1 MPRFQRLSRAGMVQ
15 THNRGDIARHCRWC
29 AGTGQHTQ
37 AGRWAKQQGTG
48 GACRDKGEQT
58 LRQRKEEEG
67 IINRKLSIPQHLRDR
82 GIAVIRPRGRK
93 LAGLW
98 ERKPRLEEAAEES
111 EVEDCYCIQARGG
124 HGERGEREKRSTQ
137 RTRGKGRG
145 AGGYARVRQ
154 QISVRTRPRCK
165 QCSGVR
171 TAAQPAPGAAGAA
184 RVGQCHSIS
193 FLQTP
198 TLPHSILPH
207 GIFQWSQPGTAQ
219 LSQSPGL

>member
-1 MPRFQRLSRAGMVQ
+1 VLLTPASQSCWRARDGTGHADKSPSEVAQSMLPLQTSPCPQASPVPRFQRLSRAGMVQ

-124 HGERGEREKRSTQ
+124 HGERGEREKRSTHRKPEERAEEQ
-137 RTRGKGRG
+137 E
-145 AGGYARVRQ
+145 
-154 QISVRTRPRCK
+154 
-165 QCSGVR
+165 
-171 TAAQPAPGAAGAA
+171 
-184 RVGQCHSIS
+184 
-193 FLQTP
+193 
-198 TLPHSILPH
+198 
-207 GIFQWSQPGTAQ
+207 GT
-219 LSQSPGL
+219 

>member
-1 MPRFQRLSRAGMVQ
+1 MLPLQTSPCPQASPVPRFQRLSRAGMVQ

-111 EVEDCYCIQARGG
+111 EVE
-124 HGERGEREKRSTQ
+124 EREAHKEG
-137 RTRGKGRG
+137 TRE
-145 AGGYARVRQ
+145 
-154 QISVRTRPRCK
+154 
-165 QCSGVR
+165 
-171 TAAQPAPGAAGAA
+171 AAGRKCSMETAKLVLFVLFRSGFPHIPRLSA
-184 RVGQCHSIS
+184 RC
-193 FLQTP
+193 LKM
-198 TLPHSILPH
+198 
-207 GIFQWSQPGTAQ
+207 WR
-219 LSQSPGL
+219 